1 MTVAVNGLPATPVL
15 VTGGTGTLGR
25 QVVARLREAGCEVRV
40 FGRHVPQAGTS
51 PGDAGVEFALGDL
64 DTGQG
69 IEAAV
74 AGTEVVVH
82 CAGSARGD
90 EEKARQ
96 LVKAASHA
104 RIQHL
109 IFISVVG
116 ADQVPATGRVDRALF
131 GYFASKLAA
140 ERVVAD
146 SGVPWTTLRATQF
159 HDLVL
164 AVAQQMARLPVIP
177 VPVGFRFQPVDAGEV
192 AARLVELAL
201 GAPAGLVPAIAG
213 PRVAEM
219 SELLRSY
226 LHASHRR
233 RLIVPLWLPGQAAR
247 AVRAGA
253 VIAPD
258 RRVGRITWEEFLAA
272 RVGPPSD
279 KPSGATWR
287 PARSEAR

>member
-1 MTVAVNGLPATPVL
+1 VL

-25 QVVARLREAGCEVRV
+25 QVVARLRDAGCKVRV
-40 FGRHVPQAGTS
+40 LGRHVPKAGTS
-51 PGDAGVEFALGDL
+51 PSEMGVEFATGDL

-82 CAGSARGD
+82 CAGSSRGD

-96 LVKAASHA
+96 LVTAASHA
-104 RIQHL
+104 RIRHL

-116 ADQVPATGRVDRALF
+116 ADQVPVTGPVDRALF

-140 ERVVAD
+140 ERVVAE
-146 SGVPWTTLRATQF
+146 SGLPWTTLRATQF

-164 AVAQQMARLPVIP
+164 AVAQQMSRLPVIP

-192 AARLVELAL
+192 AARLVER
-201 GAPAGLVPAIAG
+201 LVPAIAG
-213 PRVAEM
+213 PRVGEM
-219 SELLRSY
+219 SDLLRSY

-233 RLIVPLWLPGQAAR
+233 RMIVPLWLPGQAAR

-258 RRVGRITWEEFLAA
+258 RRIGRISWEDFLAT
-272 RVGPPSD
+272 RVGPPSE
-279 KPSGATWR
+279 KPAGAAWR
-287 PARSEAR
+287 PARSEGR

>member
-1 MTVAVNGLPATPVL
+1 MTVPESIPPATPVL

-25 QVVARLREAGCEVRV
+25 QVVARLRDAGCRVRV
-40 FGRHVPQAGTS
+40 FGRHVPKAGTG
-51 PGDAGVEFALGDL
+51 PGEVGVEFAIGDL

-69 IEAAV
+69 IEAAL
-74 AGTEVVVH
+74 AGTEIVVH
-82 CAGSARGD
+82 CAGSSRGD

-104 RIQHL
+104 RIRHL
-109 IFISVVG
+109 VFISVVG
-116 ADQVPATGRVDRALF
+116 ADQVPVTGAVDRALF

-140 ERVVAD
+140 ERVVAE
-146 SGVPWTTLRATQF
+146 SGLPWTTLRATQF

-164 AVAQQMARLPVIP
+164 AVAQQMSRLPVIP

-201 GAPAGLVPAIAG
+201 GAPAGLAPAIAG
-213 PRVAEM
+213 PRVGEM
-219 SELLRSY
+219 SDFVRGY

-233 RLIVPLWLPGQAAR
+233 RVIVPLWLPGQAAR

-258 RRVGRITWEEFLAA
+258 RRIGRISWEDFLAE

-279 KPSGATWR
+279 KPAGATWR
-287 PARSEAR
+287 PARSEGR